1 MIDKTDDTYFA
12 DNEPWIKLDPVPR
25 LERAL
30 TGNADCQSALPIGA
44 RALVVDSGPSGG
56 PEALVYAHIED
67 LALGCIYGHIRRA
80 PTGGYAAMLLHSD
93 RFISAED
100 KLLLFRRF
108 DYWIGHRMDFT
119 PLLGVDFGD
128 TFAEAPTLGYALM
141 HLIKM
146 IETFSVKLRWPLEEE
161 ARLALSQDLRILGV
175 FPFRDP
181 SEPINARLTPPSRL
195 RSVQRHR

>member
-30 TGNADCQSALPIGA
+30 TGNADCQSAFPIGA

-67 LALGCIYGHIRRA
+67 LALGSIYGHVRRA

-93 RFISAED
+93 RFKSAED

-108 DYWIGHRMDFT
+108 DYWITTCGPTMVPRRPISCCASAAGVAVI
-119 PLLGVDFGD
+119 PLNVAATILRA
-128 TFAEAPTLGYALM
+128 FATSPVFAKPFAAQYS
-141 HLIKM
+141 IRPK
-146 IETFSVKLRWPLEEE
+146 
-161 ARLALSQDLRILGV
+161 RL
-175 FPFRDP
+175 
-181 SEPINARLTPPSRL
+181 
-195 RSVQRHR
+195 